1 MTTLGK
7 IPKTALHRQE
17 DNNNN
22 NNCCKG
28 TFWFVSL
35 KGKRIMAQ
43 RVQHNEFVKSGL
55 EIRLQWDG
63 ASLPTDTSIRDFQHG
78 KAGYVANAVK

>member
-22 NNCCKG
+22 NNNNNCCCKG
-28 TFWFVSL
+28 TFWFLSP
-35 KGKRIMAQ
+35 KDKKIKAQ
-43 RVQHNEFVKSGL
+43 RAQYNEFVESGL
-55 EIRLQWDG
+55 ETRLQWDG
-63 ASLPTDTSIRDFQHG
+63 APTPLTLL
-78 KAGYVANAVK
+78 